1 MNGSTW
7 RPAFTCPRR
16 LMSYLTAIAAGAAIV
31 FGTGAATAQTPPSE
45 VEYEAYGGLH
55 AAAYRNDVAAIRKA
69 DTAALNARDR
79 CGRTPLMVA
88 AYARHYDAL
97 RALIARGADLDA
109 LENDRYDVVT
119 IASVMD
125 DTRALG
131 IVLNAGASAK
141 QITSP
146 YDGTAL
152 IAAAHLGHVEVVK
165 MLIGA
170 GAPLD
175 HVNNL
180 NWTAL
185 IESIVLGDGG
195 PDHVECLKALVAA
208 GANVNIPDGQGTT
221 PLMLAEK
228 RGFAEMADILRA
240 AGARP

>member
-1 MNGSTW
+1 M
-7 RPAFTCPRR
+7 
-16 LMSYLTAIAAGAAIV
+16 AAGLAIGLAA
-31 FGTGAATAQTPPSE
+31 GGATAQTPPTGI
-45 VEYEAYGGLH
+45 EYEAYRGLH
-55 AAAYRNDVAAIRKA
+55 AAAHRNDVAAIRKA
-69 DTAALNARDR
+69 AKAALNAQDPH
-79 CGRTPLMVA
+79 GRTPLMVA
-88 AYARHYDAL
+88 AYARNYDAL
-97 RALIARGADLDA
+97 RALIEKGADLDA

-125 DTRALG
+125 DTKTLG
-131 IVLNAGASAK
+131 IVLKAGASAK

-152 IAAAHLGHVEVVK
+152 IAAAHLGHAKVVK
-165 MLIGA
+165 MQIAA

-195 PDHVECLKALVAA
+195 PGHIDCLKALVGA

-228 RGFAEMADILRA
+228 RGYTEMADILRV
-240 AGARP
+240 AGGRP

>member
-1 MNGSTW
+1 MDGSS
-7 RPAFTCPRR
+7 RCPGPSRPRR
-16 LMSYLTAIAAGAAIV
+16 FSKYLTVMAAGLAIWLAA
-31 FGTGAATAQTPPSE
+31 GAATAQTPPSE
-45 VEYEAYGGLH
+45 IEYEAYRGLH

-69 DTAALNARDR
+69 DTAALDARDR
-79 CGRTPLMVA
+79 HGRTPLMMA

-97 RALIARGADLDA
+97 QAPIARGADLDA

-125 DTRALG
+125 DTKTLG
-131 IVLNAGASAK
+131 IVLKAGASAK

-152 IAAAHLGHVEVVK
+152 IAAAHLGHVKVVK
-165 MLIGA
+165 TLIAA

-195 PDHVECLKALVAA
+195 PNHIECLKALVGA

-228 RGFAEMADILRA
+228 RGYTEMADILRA